1 MKRKKFKRGTV
12 VVFEPK
18 HFNKDWWNKQSEEDL
33 LKWYGP
39 LGYGQKKKK
48 LFVFICEVLDMD
60 GDPSGHCVLISLDDQ
75 KIETMRHTS
84 DFRKATE
91 DEF

>member
-48 LFVFICEVLDMD
+48 L
-60 GDPSGHCVLISLDDQ
+60 LI
-75 KIETMRHTS
+75 E
-84 DFRKATE
+84 
-91 DEF
+91 